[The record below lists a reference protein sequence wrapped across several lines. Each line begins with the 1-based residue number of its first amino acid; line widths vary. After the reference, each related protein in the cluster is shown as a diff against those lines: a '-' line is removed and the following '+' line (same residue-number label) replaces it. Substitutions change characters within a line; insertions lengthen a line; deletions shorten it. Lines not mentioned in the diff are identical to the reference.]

1 MPNWC
6 QNSLNISHTDPAMI
20 ARAKAAFLD
29 GKLFN
34 EFIPVPQDLVDT
46 VSGYMGDGEDQRKLE
61 AQSAKNRETYGY
73 ANWYDFC
80 IGEWGTKW
88 DVANGE
94 ITSETDN
101 MLIMYFDTAWSPAIA
116 AYEKLIEQGFDIQAM
131 YYESGMGFCGSYT
144 SEDGDDCIDITGNS
158 SWVERNVPPEIN
170 EQFAI
175 SEWMDE
181 YEQENAEDEDEDEDE
196 DENEVLIDQV
206 LERIKEDVASGDVT
220 AVAELLGFIPVEN
233 LKVYLDPENN

>member
-6 QNSLNISHTDPAMI
+6 QNSLTITHDDPKMI

-61 AQSAKNRETYGY
+61 AQSAKNRHAYGY

-80 IGEWGTKW
+80 CGEWGTKW
-88 DVANGE
+88 DVADGE
-94 ITSETDN
+94 IISETPE
-101 MLIMYFDTAWSPAIA
+101 MLVMEFNTAWAAAIPA
-116 AYEKLIEQGFDIQAM
+116 YDKLTAQGFGIEAM
-131 YYESGMGFCGSYT
+131 YYEAGMGFCGTYN
-144 SEDGDDCIDITGNS
+144 SEDGGDSYDITGDS
-158 SWVERNVPPEIN
+158 LWVELNIPPDIN
-170 EQFAI
+170 AQFNI
-175 SEWMDE
+175 SEQMREWE
-181 YEQENAEDEDEDEDE
+181 EEDEEEDE
-196 DENEVLIDQV
+196 DENEVLLDQV
-206 LERIKEDVASGDVT
+206 LERIKEDIAKGDVT
-220 AVAELLGFIPVEN
+220 AVAELLGFIPEKN

>member
-6 QNSLNISHTDPAMI
+6 QNSLTITHDDPKMI

-61 AQSAKNRETYGY
+61 AQSAKNRHAYGY

-80 IGEWGTKW
+80 CGEWGTKW
-88 DVANGE
+88 DVADGE
-94 ITSETDN
+94 IISETEN
-101 MLIMYFDTAWSPAIA
+101 MLMLFFNTAWGAAIPA
-116 AYEKLIEQGFDIQAM
+116 YDKLTALGFVIESM
-131 YYESGMGFCGSYT
+131 YYEAGMNFCGSYNSGDGGDSYDINGD
-144 SEDGDDCIDITGNS
+144 SE
-158 SWVERNVPPEIN
+158 WVELNIPSDIN
-170 EQFAI
+170 AQFNI
-175 SEWMDE
+175 SEQMREWE
-181 YEQENAEDEDEDEDE
+181 EENAEYEDEE
-196 DENEVLIDQV
+196 ENEVLLDQV
-206 LERIKEDVASGDVT
+206 LERIKEDIDKGDVT
-220 AVAELLGFIPVEN
+220 AVAELLGFIPEKN